1 MNTTMN
7 TTVNQ
12 TFDWSRFTAAV
23 RKELVENKRAI
34 LFTLLG
40 TYGLL
45 TMIMLLGNVSTG
57 SETEIH
63 ELLELYVP
71 QKIIYGFLSFAI
83 MVVASLSFRKL
94 TSKTGRIEMLTSP
107 SSTLEKFLVNTL
119 IYVIGY
125 LVAFFICA
133 QLADLTRIAVLWFF
147 QDDYFR
153 VPGPIN
159 FLKIIRDT
167 VEGIGIGSASELEG
181 IGSASAVIGNP
192 GKWFGINMY
201 IGLLAGPG
209 LFVLGSILWPRLSL
223 LKTFAAVYGIEIIL
237 GIIFMIVAINI
248 DMETLGQWIIYHLEG
263 FMITL
268 TIFSIIQGI
277 IYWGLSWYLFKHKD
291 VISLKW
297 WK

>member
-1 MNTTMN
+1 MN
-7 TTVNQ
+7 TVNQ
-12 TFDWSRFTAAV
+12 TFDWSRFTAAL

-45 TMIMLLGNVSTG
+45 TIIMILGNLST
-57 SETEIH
+57 STHDAVYESLT
-63 ELLELYVP
+63 YCVP
-71 QKIIYGFLSFAI
+71 QKFVYMFLGLATMI
-83 MVVASLSFRKL
+83 VASLAFRKL
-94 TSKTGRIEMLTSP
+94 TSKTGRIEMFTSP
-107 SSTLEKFLVNTL
+107 SSMLEKFLVNTL

-147 QDDYFR
+147 KDEYFI

-159 FLKIIRDT
+159 FLNLIPDA
-167 VEGIGIGSASELEG
+167 VDEFGFGSAAE
-181 IGSASAVIGNP
+181 IP
-192 GKWFGINMY
+192 GEPSKWMTINLI

-209 LFVLGSILWPRLSL
+209 LFLLGSIVWPRLSL
-223 LKTFAAVYGIEIIL
+223 LKTFAAVYGLETIL
-237 GIIFMIVAINI
+237 GITFMIVAINLN
-248 DMETLGQWIIYHLEG
+248 METVGWWIINHLEQI
-263 FMITL
+263 MIAM
-268 TIFSIIQGI
+268 TIFTVFQLIL
-277 IYWGLSWYLFKHKD
+277 YWGLSWYLFKRKD

>member
-1 MNTTMN
+1 MITTMN
-7 TTVNQ
+7 TVNQ
-12 TFDWSRFTAAV
+12 TFDWSRFTAAL

-45 TMIMLLGNVSTG
+45 TIIMILGNLST
-57 SETEIH
+57 STHDAVYESLT
-63 ELLELYVP
+63 YCVP
-71 QKIIYGFLSFAI
+71 QKFVYMFLGLATMI
-83 MVVASLSFRKL
+83 VASLAFRKL
-94 TSKTGRIEMLTSP
+94 TSKTGRIEMFTSP
-107 SSTLEKFLVNTL
+107 SSMLEKFLVNTL

-147 QDDYFR
+147 KDEYFI

-159 FLKIIRDT
+159 FLNLIPDA
-167 VEGIGIGSASELEG
+167 VDGFGFGSAAE
-181 IGSASAVIGNP
+181 IP
-192 GKWFGINMY
+192 GEPSKWMTINLI

-209 LFVLGSILWPRLSL
+209 LFLLGSIVWPRLSL
-223 LKTFAAVYGIEIIL
+223 LKTFAAVYGLETIL
-237 GIIFMIVAINI
+237 GITFMIVAINLN
-248 DMETLGQWIIYHLEG
+248 METVGWWIINHLEQI
-263 FMITL
+263 MIAM
-268 TIFSIIQGI
+268 TIFTVFQLIL
-277 IYWGLSWYLFKHKD
+277 YWGLSWYLFKRKD